1 MSPVMARCD
10 IGQGEVRLSPNASVR
25 GGADSSQVLDDLCV
39 TDDDWRAW
47 PDGREHVAFVLGA
60 GFSRAISELM
70 PLTDELGL
78 AALAKLRP
86 ALPPRLA
93 LDQFPSGLNFEA
105 WLSQLAG
112 DQPYLSVADNA
123 ENRVAFLRFSEAI
136 AQILGE
142 RVNGV
147 LASHYPEWLLELLS
161 AAHHTRATLITFN
174 YDTLIECLVD
184 TPTGILGNPN
194 EYGEVWQGVSWTEL
208 TGGLP
213 PWAPG
218 DAPLASS
225 RVESV
230 RLLKLHGSL
239 NWYWQPGDISG
250 ISVARRPLPGHF
262 AKPVPYTEEQRRR
275 DVPGRAPF
283 VVPPAAS
290 KSEYYSNPIT
300 KEMWTQAAERLA
312 GAQRVVFMGYSFP
325 PTDVTFTNML
335 RASIQESDCDI
346 VIADHDPTPVQRRL
360 TELGI
365 SQERIHIGPSGPDA
379 IKTLVQSWTLALSQA
394 TLDDFSPADA
404 SDRRLVL
411 SWGDKT
417 AYAPVEKLE
426 STQEGLVAIAHRVF
440 PSFAAAAG
448 ISSPT
453 ALPAADLIAQR
464 DTHAWSGR
472 PTLYAKP
479 SGQGGHVIAKYDYS
493 PGLPGQ
499 ETGTWLVLQV
509 AATPPP
515 IHLSD

>member
-1 MSPVMARCD
+1 VSD
-10 IGQGEVRLSPNASVR
+10 GE
-25 GGADSSQVLDDLCV
+25 
-39 TDDDWRAW
+39 WRAW
-47 PDGREHVAFVLGA
+47 PDERGHVAFVLGA
-60 GFSRAISELM
+60 GFSRAISGLM

-78 AALAKLRP
+78 AALAELRP

-93 LDQFPSGLNFEA
+93 LDQFPKGLNFEA

-112 DQPYLSVADNA
+112 DQPYLSDADNA
-123 ENRVAFLRFSEAI
+123 DNRVAFLRFSEAI
-136 AQILGE
+136 AQILGQ
-142 RVNGV
+142 RVNRV
-147 LASHYPEWLLELLS
+147 LTNAYPEWLLGLLS
-161 AAHHTRATLITFN
+161 AAHHTRATMISFN
-174 YDTLIECLVD
+174 YDTLVECLVA
-184 TPTGILGNPN
+184 TPTGILGNLSQ
-194 EYGEVWQGVSWTEL
+194 YGEVWQGVSWTEL

-218 DAPLASS
+218 DARLAST
-225 RVESV
+225 RVESL

-239 NWYWQPGDISG
+239 NWYWRPGDISG

-262 AKPVPYTEEQRRR
+262 TNPVPYTEEQRRR
-275 DVPGRAPF
+275 DVPGRTPF

-312 GAQRVVFMGYSFP
+312 RAQRVVFMGYSLP
-325 PTDVTFTNML
+325 PTDETFTNML

-346 VIADHDPTPVQRRL
+346 VIADLDPGPVRRRL

-365 SQERIHIGPSGPDA
+365 AKERIHIGPSGPDA
-379 IKTLVQSWTLALSQA
+379 IKILVDSWTLALSQA
-394 TLDDFSPADA
+394 TLEGLTAADA

-411 SWGDKT
+411 SWGDRT

-426 STQEGLVAIAHRVF
+426 STQEGLVAIASRVF
-440 PSFAAAAG
+440 PSLVSATG

-453 ALPAADLIAQR
+453 ALPAADLIAKR
-464 DTHAWSGR
+464 DTSAWSGR
-472 PTLYAKP
+472 PSLGAQP
-479 SGQGGHVIAKYDYS
+479 SGQGSHVIAKYEYGPAS
-493 PGLPGQ
+493 LGQ
-499 ETGTWLVLQV
+499 GTGMWLVLQV